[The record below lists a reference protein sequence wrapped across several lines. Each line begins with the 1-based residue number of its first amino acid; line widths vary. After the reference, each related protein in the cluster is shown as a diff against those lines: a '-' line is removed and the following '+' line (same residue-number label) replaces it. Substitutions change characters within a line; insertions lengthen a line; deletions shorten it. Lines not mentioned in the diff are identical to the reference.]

1 MSHQTV
7 VVRVGELTMRYVLP
21 IIVMCMSVLMIV
33 CTREGSIKWGTTIF
47 GCCVLYLFVLSK
59 LGPKEKQS

>member
-1 MSHQTV
+1 M
-7 VVRVGELTMRYVLP
+7 P

-33 CTREGSIKWGTTIF
+33 CTREESIKWGTIIF

-59 LGPKEKQS
+59 LSSGTKEKPE